1 MAKSNLFVALK
12 DVAILSPPVGIVSSI
27 ILQKKRFGEM
37 SGRKKKGSCEMQS
50 SCCTAIEPVAWAAI
64 KPYDEQNYS
73 CSKVA
78 RQPERAI
85 DIRI

>member
-1 MAKSNLFVALK
+1 
-12 DVAILSPPVGIVSSI
+12 
-27 ILQKKRFGEM
+27 M

-64 KPYDEQNYS
+64 KPYDEQNYFS
-73 CSKVA
+73 SKVA
-78 RQPERAI
+78 RLPERAI